1 MLKTDLFTL
10 NKSLKIAVRITIT
23 KLQGLN
29 NVRQIILIVQAGP
42 LVI

>member
-10 NKSLKIAVRITIT
+10 NKFLKIAVGAYYNYLT
-23 KLQGLN
+23 
-29 NVRQIILIVQAGP
+29 QIILIVQAGP